1 MRVSRA
7 ALALVLATATALLPP
22 LLAPAPAV
30 AAETCHGNA
39 CDGLSP
45 KATGCAADA
54 QTIPGTAVPPGHAEA
69 VHAWLRYSKK
79 CHAVWAQADQSNG
92 WGFRL
97 QTSKVSYDGT
107 TVMSGPTYT
116 AMSGADQRHR
126 VGLQDAGDGQW
137 TYGAWRT
144 GGV

>member
-1 MRVSRA
+1 MRVSRGA
-7 ALALVLATATALLPP
+7 FALVLAAATVLVPTLLPP
-22 LLAPAPAV
+22 TAAV
-30 AAETCHGNA
+30 AATTCHGNA
-39 CDGLSP
+39 CDGQSP

-54 QTIPGTAVPPGHAEA
+54 QTIPDTAVPPGHHQA

-79 CHAVWAQADQSNG
+79 CHSVWAQADKSNG

-97 QTSKVSYDGT
+97 QTDKVSYDGT

-116 AMSGADQRHR
+116 SMTGADQRHR

-137 TYGAWRT
+137 TYGDWRK
-144 GGV
+144 GGL